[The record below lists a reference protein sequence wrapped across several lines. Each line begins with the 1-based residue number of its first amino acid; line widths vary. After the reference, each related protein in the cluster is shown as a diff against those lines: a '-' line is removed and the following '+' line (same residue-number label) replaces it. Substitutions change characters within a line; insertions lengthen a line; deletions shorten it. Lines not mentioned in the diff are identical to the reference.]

1 MEINVY
7 ATESYYTF
15 VCREPITIN
24 TENYPELEGMSE
36 EDAKEYIRSNA
47 WDMATSD
54 GDTEIYSSLGEE
66 LMDMNISHDKIS
78 DEDSGI
84 IFDGE

>member
-7 ATESYYTF
+7 GTESYNTF
-15 VCREPITIN
+15 VCRTPITIN

-36 EDAKEYIRSNA
+36 EDAKEYIRENA
-47 WDMATSD
+47 WDMSPSEESD
-54 GDTEIYSSLGEE
+54 VYGSLGEE
-66 LMDMNISHDKIS
+66 LMESDVSHDKIT
-78 DEDSGI
+78 DEETSI